1 MLKTM
6 REGGAYFIKGVML
19 VVVVTFIG
27 TIFVVWGMKSAPGDL
42 GRRGVIATVGDVEI
56 TREEYQQALRRQIEM
71 YKQIF
76 GDRLDEKMLDS
87 LNVKQAVADRLV
99 RRQVVLQYAAQH
111 GLDVGPEEVV
121 DSIRQF
127 PAFSGK
133 EGFNKQRY
141 LEVLKA
147 NRLSPEWFEAQ
158 VRLDLTERKV
168 EDLVRES
175 AKVSEAELREA
186 FRQARQKLT
195 VEVVQLAVGEEG
207 KKLADAITVALG
219 KQSPLAA
226 AAKEAG
232 ASAKTVG
239 PFPVFAPPQEIPD
252 PQAFVQAA
260 RNLKVGETSPLVTG
274 LKASYLLRLVSR
286 EDPSPAEFEKE
297 QAGFQL
303 QFLAMKRELVLADW
317 LREVRKSVP
326 VKLETEGL

>member
-19 VVVVTFIG
+19 VVVITFIG
-27 TIFVVWGMKSAPGDL
+27 TIFVVWGVQSTPGDL
-42 GRRGVIATVGDVEI
+42 AQRGVIATVGNVEI
-56 TREEYQQALRRQIEM
+56 TQEEYQQALRRQIEM

-76 GDRLDEKMLDS
+76 GEKLDEKMLDS

-111 GLDVGPEEVV
+111 GLEAGPEEVV
-121 DSIRQF
+121 DAIRQF

-133 EGFNKQRY
+133 EGFSKQRY

-158 VRLDLTERKV
+158 MRQDLTERKV

-175 AKVSEAELREA
+175 AMVSEAELREA
-186 FRQARQKLT
+186 FRQARRKLT
-195 VEVVQLAVGEEG
+195 VEVVQLPAGDEG
-207 KKLADAITVALG
+207 KKLADTITLALG
-219 KQSPLAA
+219 KEVPLAA
-226 AAKEAG
+226 AAKDAG
-232 ASAKTVG
+232 ASVRTVG
-239 PFPVFAPPQEIPD
+239 PFPASVPPQEIPD
-252 PQAFVQAA
+252 PHAFSQAA
-260 RNLKVGETSPLVTG
+260 STLKVGETSPLVTG

-286 EDPSPAEFEKE
+286 DDPSPEEFAKE
-297 QAGFQL
+297 REGFRT
-303 QFLAMKRELVLADW
+303 QFLVMKREAVLGDW

-326 VKLETEGL
+326 VKLEVEAL